1 MLKEK
6 MKEIVKY
13 LRSNTDYNKDEIIMI
28 INPLETPNQAE
39 MLLDWIKQQQEPMR
53 YSIMRKKAK
62 EIVEKN

>member
-39 MLLDWIKQQQEPMR
+39 MLLDWIKQQQEPVR